1 MKWFIVPVAVILTA
15 LLLTAG
21 CIGTDTP
28 VQQSLSE
35 KPLGTWVVMLTSETV
50 NCTERYDSY
59 ELRLWENESGTVIYS
74 HTEKVN
80 NQTST
85 TTHQMEGPVIKN
97 ENAYT
102 IVTENDGNFTLTF
115 STDTNYWGPEILTLP
130 DGTEVTNELIYTVYE
145 TSSIDS
151 APSSTWDSPKEPVG
165 LWTTTLPS
173 KIVNGTEVV
182 VNYSLLFLG
191 NDTAA
196 VTYEETQFNH
206 EETEFYNYQTTTLL
220 LTEEGTMTN
229 EGNNYTITTDNLGNF
244 TMICSFTED
253 GVWEA
258 GPVVLP
264 DGTLIADYWHL
275 ITYDNIYT

>member
-1 MKWFIVPVAVILTA
+1 MKRFIVPVTVILTV

-35 KPLGTWVVMLTSETV
+35 KPLGTWVVMLPSETV
-50 NCTERYDSY
+50 NGTERYDSY
-59 ELRLWENESGTVIYS
+59 ELKLWENEFGTVIYS

-80 NQTST
+80 DQTST
-85 TTHQMEGPVIKN
+85 TTYQMEGPVIKN
-97 ENAYT
+97 ENNYT
-102 IVTENDGNFTLTF
+102 VVTEDAGNFTLTF
-115 STDTNYWGPEILTLP
+115 STDTNYWRPEILTLP

-145 TSSIDS
+145 TSSIGS
-151 APSSTWDSPKEPVG
+151 APSSGWDSPKEPVG

-173 KIVNGTEVV
+173 KNVNGTEVV

-191 NDTAA
+191 NDNVT
-196 VTYEETQFNH
+196 VTYEETQIQH
-206 EETEFYNYQTTTLL
+206 YETTTLL
-220 LTEEGTMTN
+220 LTEEGTMIN
-229 EGNNYTITTDNLGNF
+229 EGDNYTITTENLGNF

-264 DGTLIADYWHL
+264 DGTLIEDYWHL
-275 ITYDNIYT
+275 ITYNNVYT